1 MIETYCSVIDLG
13 LIDYKKAYKAQLEFL
28 MNRQLNEMSDAL
40 ILLEH
45 PHVYTIGRLGSK
57 SNLLINQRELK
68 KKEIFVYEMDRG
80 GDITYH
86 GPGQL
91 VAYPIMNLKLLNL
104 RIIDYLRKLEESVIR
119 FLEGFGVNS
128 TRKEGLTGV
137 WVRDKKIA
145 SIGIGIKKW
154 VTYHGISININ
165 SDLDYFNLINPC
177 GIRKLRMTSLASVLD
192 KRIDMHSAK
201 RTFIESFMEVFGF
214 RCDGKIP
221 ALD

>member
-1 MIETYCSVIDLG
+1 MIETYFSVIDLG
-13 LIDYKKAYKAQLEFL
+13 LIDYKKAYKAQWEFL
-28 MNRQLNEMSDAL
+28 INRQLNEISDAL

-68 KKEIFVYEMDRG
+68 KRKIFVYEADRG

-91 VAYPIMNLKLLNL
+91 VVYPIINLKLLNL

-119 FLEGFGVNS
+119 FLECFGVTS
-128 TRKEGLTGV
+128 ERKKGLTGV
-137 WVRDKKIA
+137 WIRDKKIA
-145 SIGIGIKKW
+145 SIGIGVKKW

-192 KRIDMHSAK
+192 ARIDMYFAK

-214 RCDGKIP
+214 RCYGEIP
-221 ALD
+221 SLD

>member
-1 MIETYCSVIDLG
+1 VIETYCSVIDFG

-28 MNRQLNEMSDAL
+28 MSRQLNEISDVL

-68 KKEIFVYEMDRG
+68 KREIFVYEVDRG

-119 FLEGFGVNS
+119 FFEDFGVNS

-145 SIGIGIKKW
+145 SIGIGVKKW

-192 KRIDMHSAK
+192 TRIDMHSAK